1 MSRRRSKVY
10 DCWGQP
16 HRSRSVR
23 RNGSRVYLPARLDHP
38 VEVEQ
43 MQEDPARTS
52 DARRDHERTAAL
64 QALQHSARFTQTEMR
79 TLSALVVD
87 GLSLSE
93 IARAEGCSRQ
103 AIVARLV
110 GSTAGHT
117 KGTGCHGDRDL
128 RHPPPRA
135 PAARPPTAPPTGF
148 RSAVPEYDGLI
159 ELQRPQSRA
168 TTAGTPDHRPPRAN
182 SVDEVQTASARSRK
196 LDQRQRGGTM
206 KVKVIALYPF

>member
-1 MSRRRSKVY
+1 MSRRRSTRPADAHHTARVY

-16 HRSRSVR
+16 HRSRSVK

-43 MQEDPARTS
+43 MQEDPARMS
-52 DARRDHERTAAL
+52 DGPSGHERALAL

-110 GSTAGHT
+110 GSTAGH
-117 KGTGCHGDRDL
+117 GGIL
-128 RHPPPRA
+128 RKVRA
-135 PAARPPTAPPTGF
+135 LRPF
-148 RSAVPEYDGLI
+148 RVALPE
-159 ELQRPQSRA
+159 S
-168 TTAGTPDHRPPRAN
+168 N
-182 SVDEVQTASARSRK
+182 N
-196 LDQRQRGGTM
+196 
-206 KVKVIALYPF
+206 